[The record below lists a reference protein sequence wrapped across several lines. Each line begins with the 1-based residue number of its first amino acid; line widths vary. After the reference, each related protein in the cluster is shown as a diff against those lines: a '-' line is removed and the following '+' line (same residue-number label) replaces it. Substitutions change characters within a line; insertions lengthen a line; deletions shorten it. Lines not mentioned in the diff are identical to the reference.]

1 MEYING
7 ANTVKNMMNMFS
19 QKQKERTDM
28 ILEPLQAM
36 IQLSLLPYSQ
46 PGTKLAIHNNILI
59 LHPPSFTQGFLRWYT
74 GDGKDDLYYLFHVFR
89 RFIVWYSSN
98 NFKNTI
104 DNKLYNMIIN
114 NAFHGIDCLMK
125 TYKMSEMGSLFHV
138 LQMYKTFLQ
147 KPYYFI
153 EQPILKKNKTKRR
166 SLSLGNCEIEE
177 TQQAESE
184 TSDNDKATTYSSP
197 TRSPMLHSPSKE
209 VQSINIDMIFIQSKQ
224 LYSEHV
230 KTILVEIFS
239 ELQSAETRDYPALIN
254 GMNKILYP
262 ITRQIQPWIKQKLV
276 F

>member
-19 QKQKERTDM
+19 QKHKERTDM

-36 IQLSLLPYSQ
+36 IQLSLLPYSP
-46 PGTKLAIHNNILI
+46 PGTKLAIQNNILI
-59 LHPPSFTQGFLRWYT
+59 LHPPSFTQGFFRWYA

-89 RFIVWYSSN
+89 RFILWYSSN
-98 NFKNTI
+98 NLKNSI
-104 DNKLYNMIIN
+104 DKKLYTIILN

-125 TYKMSEMGSLFHV
+125 TYKTSEMGSLFHV

-147 KPYYFI
+147 KPYYFL
-153 EQPILKKNKTKRR
+153 EQPILKTNTRKRR

-177 TQQAESE
+177 SQQAESE
-184 TSDNDKATTYSSP
+184 TSDNDKATSYSSP

-224 LYSEHV
+224 LYSQHV